1 MKTLCVRSIFNTVLI
16 TLALTGVSVSSWAQ
30 SSYSIAR
37 SSDSVVV
44 QWSRTPGE
52 LEALN
57 SSTRVTVYGDG
68 RVLVNFPEFSPRKG
82 VYETRLS
89 SDELD
94 ALMNDLVGNK
104 AMEFEAGSLVEP
116 VASSPSITTSSGLV
130 IGNIRHETADADVTR
145 ITVNLAEYQPSGGA
159 LQRNVGKEVV
169 VSGLQRLEELH
180 SDNTA
185 LKGLASAERTFIELI
200 ASDKLVAKQ

>member
-1 MKTLCVRSIFNTVLI
+1 VLI
-16 TLALTGVSVSSWAQ
+16 ILTLNSVSTSSWAQ
-30 SSYSIAR
+30 SSYSIDKG
-37 SSDSVVV
+37 SDSVVV

-52 LEALN
+52 LEAFD

-68 RVLVNFPEFSPRKG
+68 RVLVNYPQYSPRKG
-82 VYETRLS
+82 NYETRLS

-94 ALMNDLVGNK
+94 ALMNKLVSNK
-104 AMEFEAGSLVEP
+104 AMEFDAGALAEP
-116 VASSPSITTSSGLV
+116 VVSSPSITTSSGLA

-145 ITVNLAEYQPSGGA
+145 ITVNLAEYQLSDGA

-180 SDNTA
+180 SDNMA

-200 ASDKLVAKQ
+200 GSDKLVTKP

>member
-16 TLALTGVSVSSWAQ
+16 ILTLNSVSTSSWAQ
-30 SSYSIAR
+30 SSYSIDKG
-37 SSDSVVV
+37 SDSVVV

-52 LEALN
+52 LEAFD

-68 RVLVNFPEFSPRKG
+68 RVLVNYPQYSPRKG
-82 VYETRLS
+82 NYETRLS

-94 ALMNDLVGNK
+94 ALMNKLVSNK
-104 AMEFEAGSLVEP
+104 AMEFDAGALAEP
-116 VASSPSITTSSGLV
+116 VVSSPSITTSSGLT

-145 ITVNLAEYQPSGGA
+145 ITINLAEYQPSGGV
-159 LQRNVGKEVV
+159 LQRSVGKEVV
-169 VSGLQRLEELH
+169 VSDLQRLEELH
-180 SDNTA
+180 SDNMA

-200 ASDKLVAKQ
+200 GSDKLVAKP